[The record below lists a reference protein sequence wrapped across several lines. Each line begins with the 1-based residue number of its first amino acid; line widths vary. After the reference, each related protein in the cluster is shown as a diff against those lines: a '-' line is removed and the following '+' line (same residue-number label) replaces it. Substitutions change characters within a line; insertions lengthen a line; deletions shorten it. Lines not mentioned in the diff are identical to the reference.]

1 MSYQIVEAKQECY
14 VNDDCATPDV
24 CNKGSCINACR
35 LSQCGSN
42 AIVNQVFIQQN
53 AFVCLVLLEIHNT
66 PVTNVSCFQDELCQ
80 KYSFSSIRE
89 VLCITS

>member
-14 VNDDCATPDV
+14 VNDDCASPDV

-42 AIVNQVFIQQN
+42 AICEPGFHS
-53 AFVCLVLLEIHNT
+53 ARCVCLSGFTGNPQYACNKCKLL
-66 PVTNVSCFQDELCQ
+66 S
-80 KYSFSSIRE
+80 R
-89 VLCITS
+89 